1 MQADPAQMEPF
12 TVRIGEAHAV
22 ACPPGQSILEACLAA
37 GVPMPYSCR
46 SGECGECMAVLDDG
60 RVEESPGADPAIFTD
75 ADRAKGRILTCLCT
89 PASDLSLDVV
99 LRDGTAAPRIER
111 VNALVDS
118 VERVCGSV
126 VQVVLETPWALA
138 YRAGQYFEWE
148 LPGISPNRNFSA
160 ANAPG
165 TERITFDI
173 RLYEGGQV
181 SEHVRSSLGV
191 GEMVELIG
199 PFGRFGLSE
208 NDHRPAIC
216 VAGGTGLAPIKAMV
230 EDAAAR
236 GDPRPIRL
244 FYGART
250 RDDLYD
256 MEQLD
261 ALATGHP
268 SFSWTVALSD
278 EPEGTGWSGFRGLV
292 TEAMAADGLYDAF
305 GAEAYLCGPPP
316 MIDAATALLVEAG
329 LDREDIFFD
338 RFLPA
343 TARK

>member
-1 MQADPAQMEPF
+1 MGVF
-12 TVRIGEAHAV
+12 TVRIDAEHAV
-22 ACPPGQSILEACLAA
+22 SCPEGQSILDACLEA

-46 SGECGECMAVLDDG
+46 SGECGECMAVLIDG
-60 RVEESPGADPAIFTD
+60 RVDESPGADPAIFNDT
-75 ADRAKGRILTCLCT
+75 DRAKGRILTCMCS

-99 LRDGTAAPRIER
+99 LRDGSAAPRIER

-126 VQVVLETPWALA
+126 VQVVLETPWPLA
-138 YRAGQYFEWE
+138 YRAGQYFEWV

-165 TERITFDI
+165 GEKIVFDI
-173 RLYEGGQV
+173 RLYEGGRV
-181 SEHVRSSLGV
+181 SDHVRETLRA
-191 GEMVELIG
+191 GEATELVG
-199 PFGRFGLSE
+199 PFGRFGLSA

-230 EDAAAR
+230 EDAVAR
-236 GDPRPIRL
+236 GDPRPVRL
-244 FYGART
+244 FYGARS

-256 MEQLD
+256 LDRLD
-261 ALATGHP
+261 ALAAAHP
-268 SFSWTVALSD
+268 SFSYVVALSD
-278 EPEGTGWSGFRGLV
+278 EPAGSDWSGFRGLV
-292 TEAMAADGLYDAF
+292 TEAMAEDGLSDAF

-316 MIDAATALLVEAG
+316 MIDAATTLLVEAG
-329 LDREDIFFD
+329 IDRDDIVFD

-343 TARK
+343 TSKR